1 MANEKHNEQGNT
13 GNKQPGATSQKNG
26 RGGNNKSPRNNASA
40 RQRTELRE
48 TEFTPGQ
55 GQIAVLVPAKS
66 EVVDRYMTFTG
77 TRTSSSMI
85 RIGTLIKIT
94 LNNNDEESR
103 NKIMVWLDDMIE
115 SIRQEVV
122 AVSSMVDEQVKM
134 AQLDGIELPELV
146 PFNSGEER
154 YCYAN
159 HPALVKLL
167 RELSKIDSLA
177 LMVDRL
183 WFAGIIDDKQ
193 KAMSS
198 KQLTHPF
205 YSAVDLIAK
214 VTDIGGR
221 KGGRYNPAV
230 FMAVLKQEES
240 IAAMIEKYIKS
251 KPAVLTRTEQDGV
264 EMIQTNI
271 ITPEPVAE

>member
-1 MANEKHNEQGNT
+1 M
-13 GNKQPGATSQKNG
+13 
-26 RGGNNKSPRNNASA
+26 
-40 RQRTELRE
+40 
-48 TEFTPGQ
+48 
-55 GQIAVLVPAKS
+55 V
-66 EVVDRYMTFTG
+66 
-77 TRTSSSMI
+77 

-94 LNNNDEESR
+94 VNNDDEESR
-103 NKIMVWLDDMIE
+103 NKIMVWLNDMIE
-115 SIRQEVV
+115 SIRKEVV
-122 AVSSMVDEQVKM
+122 SVSAMVDEQVKM
-134 AQLDGIELPELV
+134 AKLDGIDLPDLV
-146 PFNSGEER
+146 PFNTGEDR
-154 YCYAN
+154 FCYAN

-205 YSAVDLIAK
+205 YSAVDLIVK

-230 FMAVLKQEES
+230 FIDVLKQEES
-240 IAAMIEKYIKS
+240 IAAMIEKYIKT
-251 KPAVLTRTEQDGV
+251 KPAVLTRVNQGGV
-264 EMIQTNI
+264 EVIQTNI
-271 ITPEPVAE
+271 VSPEQVAE